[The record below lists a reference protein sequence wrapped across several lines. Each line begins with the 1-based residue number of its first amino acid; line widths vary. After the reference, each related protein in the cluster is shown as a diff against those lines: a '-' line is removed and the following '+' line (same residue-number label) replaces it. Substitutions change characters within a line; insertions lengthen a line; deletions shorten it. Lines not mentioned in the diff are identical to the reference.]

1 VCTSRPFARCGRAC
15 GKARLGAPGW
25 VGENSDLFDHPALL
39 SRGVPQECLMMSSM
53 LRDTLHE
60 ERAAGLYWVVIPSYN
75 EAATVRE
82 VAARARRQ
90 CPNVIVV
97 DDGSVDGTV
106 QALAGLD
113 VTVLRND
120 ENRGKAGSLMRGFD
134 HALAHG
140 AVGVMTLDADGQ
152 HSPEEIPLFL
162 EQTVQYP
169 AAFIIGIRR
178 QDQRQTSFWRYTA
191 NRIADFWIGWA
202 AGMPI
207 EDSQSGFRLYP
218 ARLLR
223 TVRVPHGRQESFV
236 YESEILIEAARQG
249 VALKQV
255 IVSVTP
261 RSGPSPSHFR
271 PLTDIAGIIRMV
283 AWKLVSR
290 GLYPRGLYRICFKR
304 TESARPAHQ
313 YHRQELPEHIHK

>member
-1 VCTSRPFARCGRAC
+1 
-15 GKARLGAPGW
+15 
-25 VGENSDLFDHPALL
+25 
-39 SRGVPQECLMMSSM
+39 MSN
-53 LRDTLHE
+53 
-60 ERAAGLYWVVIPSYN
+60 YWVVIPSYN

-106 QALAGLD
+106 QALVGLD

-120 ENRGKAGSLMRGFD
+120 ENRGKAGSLTRGFN
-134 HALAHG
+134 HALIRG
-140 AVGVMTLDADGQ
+140 AAGVMTLDADGQ
-152 HSPEEIPLFL
+152 HAPEEIPSFL

-169 AAFIIGIRR
+169 AAFIIGAR
-178 QDQRQTSFWRYTA
+178 QRDQRRTLFWRYAA

-202 AGMPI
+202 AGISI

-223 TVRVPHGRQESFV
+223 TVTIPHGRQESFV
-236 YESEILIEAARQG
+236 YESEILIEAGRQG
-249 VALKQV
+249 FDFRSVV
-255 IVSVTP
+255 VSVSP
-261 RSGPSPSHFR
+261 RSGPSPSHFH
-271 PLTDIAGIIRMV
+271 PLFDIAKIVRMV

-290 GLYPRGLYRICFKR
+290 GLYLRGLYRICFKR
-304 TESARPAHQ
+304 MKSIGSVQP
-313 YHRQELPEHIHK
+313 YGRQEMPGPLRK

>member
-1 VCTSRPFARCGRAC
+1 VT
-15 GKARLGAPGW
+15 
-25 VGENSDLFDHPALL
+25 NS
-39 SRGVPQECLMMSSM
+39 
-53 LRDTLHE
+53 
-60 ERAAGLYWVVIPSYN
+60 YWVVIPSYN
-75 EAATVRE
+75 EAATVRD
-82 VAARARRQ
+82 VALRARRQ

-120 ENRGKAGSLMRGFD
+120 ENLGKAGSLVRGFE

-140 AVGVMTLDADGQ
+140 TVAVITIDADGQ
-152 HSPEEIPLFL
+152 HAPEEIPSFIEQSLDDPNAFL
-162 EQTVQYP
+162 
-169 AAFIIGIRR
+169 IGARR
-178 QDQRQTSFWRYTA
+178 RDQRQASFWRYTA

-218 ARLLR
+218 AELLR

-236 YESEILIEAARQG
+236 YESEILIEAARQDFDFKN
-249 VALKQV
+249 VV
-255 IVSVTP
+255 VSVTP
-261 RSGPSPSHFR
+261 RSGASPSHFR
-271 PLTDIAGIIRMV
+271 PLLDIARIVRMV

-290 GLYPRGLYRICFKR
+290 GLYLRGLYRICFKR
-304 TESARPAHQ
+304 TEPARPAHL